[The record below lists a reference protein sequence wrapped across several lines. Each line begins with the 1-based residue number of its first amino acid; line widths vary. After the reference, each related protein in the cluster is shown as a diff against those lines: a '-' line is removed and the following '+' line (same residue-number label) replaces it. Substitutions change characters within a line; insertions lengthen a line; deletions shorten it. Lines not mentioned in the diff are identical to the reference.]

1 MVVEGNSIYRNLIYA
16 LGKFEGDIIA
26 VKSVKWY
33 GCPMIYE
40 RLWYNLYVYDKF
52 SLTLRKNKTALEYSS
67 FTLYLNIDM
76 HIVNRFVF
84 SILLISLTQR
94 DIHFYHHYRW
104 CSMGKHITRIDYWDS
119 FRLRCRNFCSLSTD
133 SEQKFV
139 EFLSWF
145 CLSVHGMNKL
155 DAQYLPVAAI

>member
-1 MVVEGNSIYRNLIYA
+1 MVVEGNSIYGNLIYA
-16 LGKFEGDIIA
+16 LGNFEGDIIA

-40 RLWYNLYVYDKF
+40 RIWYNLYVFDKF
-52 SLTLRKNKTALEYSS
+52 SITLGRETVLEYLLL
-67 FTLYLNIDM
+67 TLYLNIDM

-145 CLSVHGMNKL
+145 CLSVHRMNKL
-155 DAQYLPVAAI
+155 DAQYLPLAAI

>member
-1 MVVEGNSIYRNLIYA
+1 MVVEGNSIYGNLIYA
-16 LGKFEGDIIA
+16 LGNFEGDIIA

-40 RLWYNLYVYDKF
+40 RIWYNLYEFDKF
-52 SLTLRKNKTALEYSS
+52 TLTLRKTKTVLEYLSL
-67 FTLYLNIDM
+67 TLYLNIDM

-145 CLSVHGMNKL
+145 CLSVHRMNKL
-155 DAQYLPVAAI
+155 DAQYLPLAAI

>member
-1 MVVEGNSIYRNLIYA
+1 MVVEGNSIYGNLIYA
-16 LGKFEGDIIA
+16 LGNFEGDIIA

-40 RLWYNLYVYDKF
+40 RIWYNLYVFDKF
-52 SLTLRKNKTALEYSS
+52 SSTLGRETALEYSS
-67 FTLYLNIDM
+67 LTLYLNMDM

-145 CLSVHGMNKL
+145 CLSVHRMNKL
-155 DAQYLPVAAI
+155 DAQYLPLAAI

>member
-1 MVVEGNSIYRNLIYA
+1 MVVEGNSIYGNLIYA
-16 LGKFEGDIIA
+16 LGNFEGDIIA

-40 RLWYNLYVYDKF
+40 RIWYNLYVFDKF
-52 SLTLRKNKTALEYSS
+52 SITLGRETALEYSS
-67 FTLYLNIDM
+67 LTLYLNMDM

-145 CLSVHGMNKL
+145 CLSVHRMNKL
-155 DAQYLPVAAI
+155 DAQYLPLAAI

>member
-1 MVVEGNSIYRNLIYA
+1 MWNDMDVLWFMKEFDIILIYLIHLHSHWA
-16 LGKFEGDIIA
+16 VLGLA
-26 VKSVKWY
+26 
-33 GCPMIYE
+33 
-40 RLWYNLYVYDKF
+40 
-52 SLTLRKNKTALEYSS
+52 KTALEYSS
-67 FTLYLNIDM
+67 LTLYLNMDM

-119 FRLRCRNFCSLSTD
+119 FCLRCRNFCSLSTD

-145 CLSVHGMNKL
+145 CLSVHRMNKL
-155 DAQYLPVAAI
+155 DAQYLPLAAI

>member
-1 MVVEGNSIYRNLIYA
+1 MWTDMDVLWFM
-16 LGKFEGDIIA
+16 KDFDIIFMYLIHFYSHCA
-26 VKSVKWY
+26 ELDLATTW
-33 GCPMIYE
+33 
-40 RLWYNLYVYDKF
+40 
-52 SLTLRKNKTALEYSS
+52 YSS
-67 FTLYLNIDM
+67 LALYLNIDM

-145 CLSVHGMNKL
+145 CLSVHRMNKL
-155 DAQYLPVAAI
+155 DAQYLPLAAI

>member
-1 MVVEGNSIYRNLIYA
+1 MVVEGNSIYGNLIYA
-16 LGKFEGDIIA
+16 LGNFEGDIIA

-40 RLWYNLYVYDKF
+40 RIWYNLYVFDKF
-52 SLTLRKNKTALEYSS
+52 SFTSGKTVLEYLSL
-67 FTLYLNIDM
+67 TLYLDIDM

-145 CLSVHGMNKL
+145 CLSVHRMNKL
-155 DAQYLPVAAI
+155 DAQYLPLAAI

>member
-1 MVVEGNSIYRNLIYA
+1 MVVEGNSIYGNLIYA
-16 LGKFEGDIIA
+16 LGNFEGDIIA

-40 RLWYNLYVYDKF
+40 RIWYNLYVFDKF
-52 SLTLRKNKTALEYSS
+52 SLTSRKTRSI
-67 FTLYLNIDM
+67 TLYRNIDM

-145 CLSVHGMNKL
+145 CLSVHRMNKL
-155 DAQYLPVAAI
+155 DAQYLPLAAI

>member
-1 MVVEGNSIYRNLIYA
+1 MVVEGNSIYGNLIYA
-16 LGKFEGDIIA
+16 LGNFEGDIIA

-40 RLWYNLYVYDKF
+40 RIWYNLYVFDKF
-52 SLTLRKNKTALEYSS
+52 SITLGRETALEYASL
-67 FTLYLNIDM
+67 TLYLNMDM

-145 CLSVHGMNKL
+145 CLSVHRMNKL
-155 DAQYLPVAAI
+155 DAQYLPLAAI